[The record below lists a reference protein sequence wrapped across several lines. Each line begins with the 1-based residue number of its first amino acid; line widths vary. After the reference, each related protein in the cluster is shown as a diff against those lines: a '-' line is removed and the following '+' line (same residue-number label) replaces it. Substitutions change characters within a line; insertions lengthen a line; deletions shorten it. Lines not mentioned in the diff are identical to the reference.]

1 MASEPGSV
9 LFIWDPFSEL
19 QVEEFR
25 CEKKGKVFLQ
35 TSLDR
40 NPSSSWGRNV
50 HVPKFGLGG
59 HLLGVGIVGFG
70 FEMRLW
76 EVKDILNL

>member
-1 MASEPGSV
+1 M
-9 LFIWDPFSEL
+9 
-19 QVEEFR
+19 
-25 CEKKGKVFLQ
+25 
-35 TSLDR
+35 
-40 NPSSSWGRNV
+40 